1 MSATGPPVRERAAGA
16 AAVPAAHGARPSV
29 PASLSS
35 ARVAL
40 VHDWLTGMR
49 GGERVLEV
57 LCETFPEASLHTLL
71 HVPGTVSPVIERHP
85 IETSFLQRVPGIGRL
100 YRHLLPLYPLA
111 IEGLDVGDADL
122 VISTSHCAAKSILT
136 PPGARHL
143 CYCFTPVR
151 YAWDQF
157 DAYFGPE
164 RVGRTKS
171 AVMRQLLDRFAR
183 WDQRTSVRPDRYVA
197 ISQYVARRI
206 QRYYNRRSA
215 VVYPPVDTGFFTPS
229 QTARQ
234 PFALVVS
241 ALVPYKRVDV
251 AVAACRAV
259 GVPLKVVGQ
268 GPEASALARLGGSGV
283 EFLGALP
290 DADVRE
296 MYRRAS
302 VVLLPGE
309 EDFGLVPVE
318 AQACGTPVV
327 ALGRGGATE
336 TVVDGGTGV
345 LTGEGVDACAA
356 GIRRMLDEPPSPAAC
371 RAQAERFS
379 TERFVQQL
387 IDAVMDMRDAAPG
400 AVRW

>member
-1 MSATGPPVRERAAGA
+1 VAAGT
-16 AAVPAAHGARPSV
+16 SV
-29 PASLSS
+29 PDLAGLK
-35 ARVAL
+35 VGL

-57 LCETFPEASLHTLL
+57 LCECFPQASLHTLL
-71 HVPGTVSPVIERHP
+71 HVPGTVSPTIERHRP
-85 IETSFLQRVPGIGRL
+85 QTSFLQQIPGIARL

-111 IEGLDVGDADL
+111 IETLDVGTPDL
-122 VISTSHCAAKSILT
+122 VISTSHCAAKSVPT
-136 PPGARHL
+136 RPGTRHL

-164 RVGRTKS
+164 RVGRVRS
-171 AVMRQLLDRFAR
+171 AVMRRLLDRFAR

-206 QRYYNRRSA
+206 GRYYNRRSA
-215 VVYPPVDTGFFTPS
+215 VVYPPVDTKYFTPG
-229 QTARQ
+229 TAGREG
-234 PFALVVS
+234 FALVVS

-251 AVAACRAV
+251 AVGACRKL
-259 GVPLKVVGQ
+259 GVPLRIVGQ
-268 GPEASALARLGGSGV
+268 GPEARALSRLGGPGV
-283 EFLGALP
+283 EFLGGLV

-296 MYRRAS
+296 MYRRAA

-327 ALGRGGATE
+327 ALARGGATE
-336 TVVDGGTGV
+336 TVVDGRTGA

-356 GIRRMLDEPPSPAAC
+356 GIKRMLDQPPAPAAC

-379 TERFVQQL
+379 TERFVQE
-387 IDAVMDMRDAAPG
+387 ITDAVLDVMRAAPE